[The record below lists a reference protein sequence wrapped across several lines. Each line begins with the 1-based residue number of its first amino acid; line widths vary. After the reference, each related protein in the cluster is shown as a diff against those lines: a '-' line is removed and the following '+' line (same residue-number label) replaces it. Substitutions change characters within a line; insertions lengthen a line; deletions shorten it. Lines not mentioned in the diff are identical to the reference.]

1 MTYCHAIY
9 IKTRK
14 NILYYIRKPLITG
27 CKTPA
32 GQYQYHCTAL
42 VYPLR
47 LSYFSASVSVA
58 ALQRKEKL

>member
-1 MTYCHAIY
+1 MTNRHVIY
-9 IKTRK
+9 IKTGK
-14 NILYYIRKPLITG
+14 DILYYMKRALTTNRKRPT
-27 CKTPA
+27 